1 MAELFGPYSPV
12 WRSPTTSIVPSLVE
26 ACMRADAL
34 VHEDTCAITAD
45 SITGENTIEHAI
57 VVPSETTVQIIER
70 TLQQIVTPIKDI
82 VLVEDASDNEDIV
95 SQVTVEDPIFLITIE
110 DSPTY
115 SATEVKTD
123 SPS

>member
-12 WRSPTTSIVPSLVE
+12 WRSPTTSIVPSLVD

-57 VVPSETTVQIIER
+57 VVPS
-70 TLQQIVTPIKDI
+70 L
-82 VLVEDASDNEDIV
+82 EDHCLDNRADA
-95 SQVTVEDPIFLITIE
+95 
-110 DSPTY
+110 
-115 SATEVKTD
+115 ATGRH
-123 SPS
+123 SH